1 MHLLQSCKDLT
12 MDERDRLATSFGDM
26 RRAMIPAFALDL
38 LATVDGGDELS
49 MTQLATLYV
58 LDAGEPVSL
67 GGLADRIGRSVSATS
82 RLVDALVRRG
92 LVERREHPFDRRV
105 RRIAL
110 ADDGDALL
118 RRLERTRAE
127 AQLEVM
133 NRLDPADRALV
144 ARAMTLLGDS
154 ARQGREKR
162 DPP

>member
-1 MHLLQSCKDLT
+1 
-12 MDERDRLATSFGDM
+12 MDERDRLAASFGDM
-26 RRAMIPAFALDL
+26 RRAMIPAFLLDL
-38 LATVDGGDELS
+38 LGSLDDGDELS

-67 GGLADRIGRSVSATS
+67 GGLAERIGRSLSATS

-92 LVERREHPFDRRV
+92 LVERQEHPSDRRV
-105 RRIAL
+105 RRVAL
-110 ADDGDALL
+110 GKDGEALL
-118 RRLERTRAE
+118 RRLERTRAD

-133 NRLDPADRALV
+133 DRLDPADRAVV

>member
-92 LVERREHPFDRRV
+92 LVERREHPSDRRV

>member
-1 MHLLQSCKDLT
+1 M
-12 MDERDRLATSFGDM
+12 
-26 RRAMIPAFALDL
+26 
-38 LATVDGGDELS
+38 
-49 MTQLATLYV
+49 
-58 LDAGEPVSL
+58 
-67 GGLADRIGRSVSATS
+67 SATS

-92 LVERREHPFDRRV
+92 LVERREHRSDRRV
-105 RRIAL
+105 RRLAL

-133 NRLDPADRALV
+133 DRLDPADRALV

-162 DPP
+162 DPS

>member
-1 MHLLQSCKDLT
+1 MT